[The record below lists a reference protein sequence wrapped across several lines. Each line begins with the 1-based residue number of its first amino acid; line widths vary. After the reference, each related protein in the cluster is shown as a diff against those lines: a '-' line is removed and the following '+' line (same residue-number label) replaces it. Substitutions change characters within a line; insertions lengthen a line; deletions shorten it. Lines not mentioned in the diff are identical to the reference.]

1 MKWIVDRIEGDVAV
15 LELSRNVTVNIPVNC
30 LPNGV
35 KENDV
40 ISLSID
46 IDEKKDRLEK
56 IKNLENSLFVD

>member
-15 LELSRNVTVNIPVNC
+15 LELSSKVTVNIPVNC

-46 IDEKKDRLEK
+46 SDE
-56 IKNLENSLFVD
+56 

>member
-15 LELSRNVTVNIPVNC
+15 LELLRNVIVNIPVKC

-46 IDEKKDRLEK
+46 SDEKKDRLEK